1 MQLSTHTAT
10 HLQDG
15 RNTIIQARCYYV
27 KNGGKIITKY
37 FRRPIDLY
45 KHMVNDLN
53 FEKEMMARKNLN
65 DGDAMFAAD
74 DMPASQAKPSYHES
88 PSK

>member
-1 MQLSTHTAT
+1 MAT

-15 RNTIIQARCYYV
+15 RNTIIQARCYYC
-27 KNGGKIITKY
+27 KNGGKTITKY

-45 KHMVNDLN
+45 KHMVNDHN

-74 DMPASQAKPSYHES
+74 DMPAAQAKPSCHES